1 MSKDNQYEEVDRT
14 QETMV
19 MNLGQAGFGEEEV
32 KRTVIRSSVMPATT
46 TMSQRRNTGQLPIP
60 QPPPAPPSPPQRQH
74 LPYTQSVVTSSV
86 KEKENP
92 WYKAWQT
99 WVLAAFVFIVTLSF
113 TWFVTSNS
121 IESKDAVVDGEYDS
135 SIASLE
141 ESKASLQTELE
152 ELTKTNKEQA
162 DKLSKAE
169 ADLQTAEKKLEDAQK
184 TAESLQQTQDGQN
197 QDLIKANDAVTK
209 AESELATA
217 KDSLNDAKAER
228 DKWEK
233 VALEMADIL
242 EQNGY
247 QTPVL
252 PNQTG

>member
-1 MSKDNQYEEVDRT
+1 MSKDNQYEEVDQT

-32 KRTVIRSSVMPATT
+32 KRTVTRSSVMPATT
-46 TMSQRRNTGQLPIP
+46 AMPQRRNTGQFPVS
-60 QPPPAPPSPPQRQH
+60 QPPPAPPSPPQRH
-74 LPYTQSVVTSSV
+74 LPYTQSVVTSSM

-99 WVLAAFVFIVTLSF
+99 WALVAFVFIVTLFF

-152 ELTKTNKEQA
+152 ELTKVNTEQA

-169 ADLQTAEKKLEDAQK
+169 SDLQTAEQKLKDAQA
-184 TAESLQQTQDGQN
+184 TAESLRQAQDSQN

-209 AESELATA
+209 AESDLAAA